1 MRHGVKTKKLQR
13 DSAHRKSLIANL
25 IISLIEHR
33 RIRTTVAKAKAVR
46 PFAEKILTLGKKAV
60 IANANREDTSKDTP
74 LALHYRRQ
82 AIAKLHN
89 NDKIVR
95 KLITEI
101 APASLERKGGYTR
114 ITKLGQRR
122 TDSAPM
128 AFIEWVDLP
137 VAVGAPVV
145 EDTVT
150 EEAAPA
156 GVVEAEVVTEEKP
169 KKAATKKA
177 AAKKAKK
184 TEE

>member
-60 IANANREDTSKDTP
+60 VANANREDINKDTP

-82 AIAKLHN
+82 AISKLHN
-89 NDKIVR
+89 NDKIVH
-95 KLITEI
+95 KLIAEI

-145 EDTVT
+145 EDTAV
-150 EEAAPA
+150 EEVAPTA
-156 GVVEAEVVTEEKP
+156 PEVVEAEVVTEVKP
-169 KKAATKKA
+169 KKPRAS
-177 AAKKAKK
+177 KAKK

>member
-1 MRHGVKTKKLQR
+1 VHK
-13 DSAHRKSLIANL
+13 LIA
-25 IISLIEHR
+25 
-33 RIRTTVAKAKAVR
+33 
-46 PFAEKILTLGKKAV
+46 
-60 IANANREDTSKDTP
+60 
-74 LALHYRRQ
+74 
-82 AIAKLHN
+82 
-89 NDKIVR
+89 
-95 KLITEI
+95 EI

-145 EDTVT
+145 EDTTT
-150 EEAAPA
+150 EDAAPA
-156 GVVEAEVVTEEKP
+156 EVVEAEVVTEAKP

-177 AAKKAKK
+177 AVKKAKK

>member
-60 IANANREDTSKDTP
+60 VANANREDTTKDTP

-82 AIAKLHN
+82 AISKLHN

-95 KLITEI
+95 KLIAEI

-145 EDTVT
+145 EDTTT
-150 EEAAPA
+150 EDAAPA
-156 GVVEAEVVTEEKP
+156 EVVEAEVVTEAKP

>member
-46 PFAEKILTLGKKAV
+46 PFAEKILTLGKKAIV
-60 IANANREDTSKDTP
+60 ANQGREDINKDTP

-89 NDKIVR
+89 NDKIVH
-95 KLITEI
+95 KLIAEI
-101 APASLERKGGYTR
+101 APASLERNGGYTR

-145 EDTVT
+145 EDTAT
-150 EEAAPA
+150 ENAAPA
-156 GVVEAEVVTEEKP
+156 GEVVEADVVTEAKP
-169 KKAATKKA
+169 KKPRASKAT
-177 AAKKAKK
+177 K

>member
-60 IANANREDTSKDTP
+60 IANANREDINKDTP

-82 AIAKLHN
+82 AISKLHN
-89 NDKIVR
+89 NDKIVH
-95 KLITEI
+95 KLIAEI

-145 EDTVT
+145 EDTTT
-150 EEAAPA
+150 EEAAPE
-156 GVVEAEVVTEEKP
+156 VVEAEVVTEAKP
-169 KKAATKKA
+169 KKAATKKS